1 MRNVKILDRRVYR
14 PGQTLFHEGD
24 QAWAAFLIESG
35 EVEIIRSAGERH
47 EVVLATVGAGEL
59 IGEMGL
65 IDKSPRSATAR
76 SVGMTVVQVINEQNF
91 SRLLANAEPGLVAL
105 LKVLLRRLRASN
117 ETVSAQSCLMAETRI
132 VAEGFE
138 PDAAEEIRPSVN

>member
-65 IDKSPRSATAR
+65 IDKSPRSASAR

>member
-1 MRNVKILDRRVYR
+1 MRKAKILDRRVYR

-35 EVEIIRSAGERH
+35 EVEILRSAGERH
-47 EVVLATVGAGEL
+47 EVVLATVGAGEV

-65 IDKSPRSATAR
+65 IDTSPRSATAR
-76 SVGMTVVQVINEQNF
+76 SVGITVVQVINEQNF

-105 LKVLLRRLRASN
+105 LKVLLRRLRAAN
-117 ETVSAQSCLMAETRI
+117 ETVSAQSCLMVESRLLAEPVERN
-132 VAEGFE
+132 G
-138 PDAAEEIRPSVN
+138 DDEIQPTVN

>member
-91 SRLLANAEPGLVAL
+91 SRLLTNAEPGLVAL

-138 PDAAEEIRPSVN
+138 REATEETRPSVN

>member
-138 PDAAEEIRPSVN
+138 PDAAEEVRPSVN

>member
-1 MRNVKILDRRVYR
+1 MRKAKILDRRVYR

-35 EVEIIRSAGERH
+35 EVEILRSAGERH
-47 EVVLATVGAGEL
+47 EVLLATVGAGEL

-65 IDKSPRSATAR
+65 IDNSPRSATAR
-76 SVGMTVVQVINEQNF
+76 SVGMTVVQVINERNF
-91 SRLLANAEPGLVAL
+91 NRLLANAEPGLVAM

-117 ETVSAQSCLMAETRI
+117 ETVSAQSCLMAESRLM
-132 VAEGFE
+132 AERF
-138 PDAAEEIRPSVN
+138 DRDRDEEVRPTVN